1 MGCADC
7 DTSADALVGGDHRV
21 ALAGNPNS
29 GKTALFN
36 GLTGI
41 HQKTGNWPGV
51 TVDRKTGQYKWH
63 GGIIDVIDL
72 PGIYSLDAAS
82 IDEQITRDYLLSHE
96 ADLLINVVDASNL
109 ERHLYL
115 TVQLLEMNVPV
126 IVALNMVDVA
136 QKAGI
141 GVDIAALEQH
151 LGCPVLPIV
160 ATEGRGLEDLNRAI
174 HRRATHGDAVPE
186 HTTHGHTGATVQ
198 ETTVLET
205 PAQRNTAKS
214 GLAIVHNNA
223 IEKAIATLEPL
234 VADRV
239 STEDSRWVT
248 LKLLERDPLAIEIA
262 GGQLEHKATQLCQLI
277 EQETGDDIDL
287 TIADRRF
294 SFANDIAGE
303 VVKASGQ
310 TGQTMTDR
318 IDSVVLSRR
327 WGVLVFLAIMYAMFV
342 FTISFGGA
350 FIDLFDGIAGAI
362 FVDGFGAILSTLGA
376 PDWMRVLLADGAG
389 GGVQVV
395 ATFIPIVGALFFFLS
410 FLEDSGYMARAA
422 FVMDRSMRRI
432 GLPGKAFVPMIVG
445 FGCNVP
451 AIMATRTLES
461 ERERKLTIL
470 MNPFMS
476 CGARLPVYALFTAAF
491 FPSNGSNIIFALYL
505 IGILAAIATGI
516 IMKGS
521 LLSGQSEPFMM
532 ELPTYQRPTLR
543 GLALRTW
550 DRVRLFIGEAGKIIV
565 GMVLVLSF
573 LNSLGTDGTFG
584 QEDSESSVLSEIGRA
599 ATPAFGPIGID
610 EDNWPATV
618 GVLSGILAKEVVV
631 GSLDAVYGDLAAVPG
646 EELTS
651 NDFSFVGS
659 IGDSL
664 ATVPDNL
671 RAVVRSVSHPFGLG
685 LAPEEQTGAA
695 YGAMSERFDGR
706 IGAFAY
712 LLFILL
718 YFPCVATIGAIA
730 REAGKPWAAF
740 VAAWTTG
747 VAYYTATVFYQGATF
762 ARHPGSSSFWIALLS
777 VVAGLVVLGLRRWAA
792 NHSDSSDSSHREKIA
807 A

>member
-1 MGCADC
+1 MSCADC
-7 DTSADALVGGDHRV
+7 DTSPDTLIGGDHRV

-36 GLTGI
+36 ALTGI

-51 TVDRKTGQYKWH
+51 TVDRKTGRYNWN
-63 GGIIDVIDL
+63 GGTIDVIDL

-82 IDEQITRDYLLSHE
+82 LDEKITRDYLLSHE

-141 GVDIAALEQH
+141 KVDIAALERH

-160 ATEGRGLEDLNRAI
+160 ATEGRGLEDLNRSI
-174 HRRATHGDAVPE
+174 HQYA
-186 HTTHGHTGATVQ
+186 THGHTGVTGPKTAAQEGTVQ
-198 ETTVLET
+198 KGTIQKS
-205 PAQRNTAKS
+205 AAHKNIANS
-214 GLAIVHNNA
+214 GLAITHSNV
-223 IEKAIATLEPL
+223 IEKAIAELQPL
-234 VADRV
+234 LANRV

-248 LKLLERDPLAIEIA
+248 LKLLERDPLAVKIA
-262 GGQLEHKATQLCQLI
+262 GEQLEHKAAQLCQMI
-277 EQETGDDIDL
+277 ENETGDDIDL

-294 SFANDIAGE
+294 GFANDIAGQ
-303 VVKASGQ
+303 VVTASSQ

-318 IDSVVLSRR
+318 IDQVVLSRR

-342 FTISFGGA
+342 FTITFGGA

-362 FVDGFGAILSTLGA
+362 FVDGFGGILSSLGA
-376 PDWMRVLLADGAG
+376 PDWLRVLLADGAG

-395 ATFIPIVGALFFFLS
+395 ATFIPIVGALFLFLS

-505 IGILAAIATGI
+505 IGILAAIATGM

-573 LNSLGTDGTFG
+573 LNSLGTDGSFG
-584 QEDSESSVLSEIGRA
+584 QEDSESSVLSEIGRT
-599 ATPAFGPIGID
+599 ATPAFGPMGID

-618 GVLSGILAKEVVV
+618 GVLSGVLAKEVVV
-631 GSLDAVYGDLAAVPG
+631 GSLDAVYGDLDSAPSDELDSG
-646 EELTS
+646 E
-651 NDFSFVGS
+651 FSFLGS
-659 IGDSL
+659 IGESF
-664 ATVPDNL
+664 ATVPTNM
-671 RAVVRSVSHPFGLG
+671 RAVVRSVTHPFGLG

-762 ARHPGSSSFWIALLS
+762 SRHPGSSSFWIALLT
-777 VVAGLVVLGLRRWAA
+777 VVAGLVVLGLRHWAA
-792 NHSDSSDSSHREKIA
+792 SHPDSTDSRQREKVA

>member
-7 DTSADALVGGDHRV
+7 EQVTNVLGSDHTI
-21 ALAGNPNS
+21 ALAGNPNC

-36 GLTGI
+36 ALTGVR
-41 HQKTGNWPGV
+41 QKTGNWPGV
-51 TVDRKTGQYKWH
+51 TVDRKEGLYDWH
-63 GGIIDVIDL
+63 GGTVKVVDL

-82 IDEQITRDYLLSHE
+82 IDEQITRGYLLAHD
-96 ADLLINVVDASNL
+96 ADLLVNVVDASNL

-126 IVALNMVDVA
+126 LIALNMVDVA
-136 QKAGI
+136 DKAGI
-141 GVDIAALEQH
+141 EINVPALAQH
-151 LGCPVLPIV
+151 LGCPVLPLV
-160 ATEGRGLEDLNRAI
+160 ATESRGLTALTQAI
-174 HRRATHGDAVPE
+174 NDYAEVTSATND
-186 HTTHGHTGATVQ
+186 TTRLRVTHSDPVEA
-198 ETTVLET
+198 
-205 PAQRNTAKS
+205 
-214 GLAIVHNNA
+214 
-223 IEKAIATLEPL
+223 AIARLTPL
-234 VADRV
+234 VQSRD
-239 STEDSRWVT
+239 SNEDARWISV
-248 LKLLERDPLAIEIA
+248 KLLENDPLAIEAA
-262 GGQLEHKATQLCQLI
+262 GEELAEKAAAMCQAI
-277 EQETGDDIDL
+277 EEQTGDDVDL
-287 TIADRRF
+287 AIADRRF
-294 SFANDIAGE
+294 SLANDIAGQ
-303 VVKASGQ
+303 VVTTRNQPGQ
-310 TGQTMTDR
+310 TVSDR
-318 IDSVVLSRR
+318 IDSIVLSRR
-327 WGVLVFLAIMYAMFV
+327 WGVPVFLTIMYAMFV

-362 FVDGFGAILSTLGA
+362 FVEGFGSVLRLLGA
-376 PDWMRVLLADGAG
+376 PDWLRVLLADGAG

-395 ATFIPIVGALFFFLS
+395 ATFIPIVGALFLFLS

-451 AIMATRTLES
+451 AVMATRTLES

-491 FPSNGSNIIFALYL
+491 FPSNGSAIIFSLYL
-505 IGILAAIATGI
+505 IGVLAAIGTGT

-532 ELPTYQRPTLR
+532 ELPTYHRPTIR

-573 LNSLGTDGTFG
+573 LNSLGTDGSFG

-599 ATPAFGPIGID
+599 ATPAFGPMGI
-610 EDNWPATV
+610 EEENWPATV

-631 GSLDAVYGDLAAVPG
+631 GSLDAVYGDLDAVPG
-646 EELTS
+646 EELDS
-651 NDFSFVGS
+651 AEFSFWGSVGE
-659 IGDSL
+659 SL
-664 ATVPDNL
+664 ATVPTNL
-671 RAVVRSVSHPFGLG
+671 ASVARSISHPFGLG
-685 LAPEEQTGAA
+685 LAPEEPTGAA

-706 IGAFAY
+706 IGAFSY

-762 ARHPGSSSFWIALLS
+762 TRHPSSSSFWIGLLT
-777 VVAGLVVLGLRRWAA
+777 VTAGLVVLGLRRWASNNPDA
-792 NHSDSSDSSHREKIA
+792 STTPRRERVSA
-807 A
+807 